1 MKHQWW
7 KHLKWHLEGL
17 AWCMQGIEWD
27 IAKLPMNITLYG
39 GHLLGDVSS
48 VPQLCHH
55 PTVSGHPGATRVNP
69 SPKSRLPATWL
80 GACLHC
86 IKHFKQRVRVS
97 KSNMTEYEF
106 KYSRYSP
113 RYLNAMGIHW
123 LLAELSKCVQFRTH
137 TQTAGSRYYPCWTLA
152 LWCLGVS

>member
-1 MKHQWW
+1 MAWLDACKEWNGILPNCQWTFPLW
-7 KHLKWHLEGL
+7 G
-17 AWCMQGIEWD
+17 
-27 IAKLPMNITLYG
+27 
-39 GHLLGDVSS
+39 SS
-48 VPQLCHH
+48 VGKFFVRSTTLPSSNCLGSSRRHQSESFAKIATACHLIGCM
-55 PTVSGHPGATRVNP
+55 S
-69 SPKSRLPATWL
+69 
-80 GACLHC
+80 HC
-86 IKHFKQRVRVS
+86 IKHFKPRVRVS

>member
-27 IAKLPMNITLYG
+27 IVKLPMNITLYG

-113 RYLNAMGIHW
+113 RRYNCDQHFSS
-123 LLAELSKCVQFRTH
+123 EPVQFWDLHWFTSTPKATNNFHKFCSH
-137 TQTAGSRYYPCWTLA
+137 TVA
-152 LWCLGVS
+152 LSQIA